1 MAIGLIPVIMS
12 GGAIV
17 GRFATKELAKRLG
30 PQLAK
35 GLRIVMKPADKA
47 KGMPKVTSVSQA
59 NKLKPTTKV
68 ANKKPTASLN
78 TTATASAARAKKVG
92 QAARGRTAA
101 QVAANK
107 KKMAA
112 ATVTAGSLAS
122 MLTGDEKPKKPN
134 KRKQPGMSDRKT
146 RESNVLAKTTP
157 PKKSAG
163 TFGEAFKKAR
173 AKGVGT
179 AFTYGGNKFVAVRD
193 SDIPKSIKGT
203 KAERLTKYLNKQN
216 KKGR

>member
-1 MAIGLIPVIMS
+1 MA
-12 GGAIV
+12 GGSIV

-35 GLRIVMKPADKA
+35 GLRIVMKPSGQA
-47 KGMPKVTSVSQA
+47 KGIPKVTSVTQA
-59 NKLKPTTKV
+59 NKLKPNTKV
-68 ANKKPTASLN
+68 ANKRPTAPVN
-78 TTATASAARAKKVG
+78 TTAVASAARAKKIG
-92 QAARGRTAA
+92 EAARGRTAA
-101 QVAANK
+101 QVASNK

-122 MLTGDEKPKKPN
+122 MLTGDEKPKKPTP
-134 KRKQPGMSDRKT
+134 RRQTGMGDRKT

-157 PKKSAG
+157 PKKSTG

-179 AFTYGGNKFVAVRD
+179 AFTHGGNKFVAVRD
-193 SDIPKSIKGT
+193 TDIPKSIKGT

-216 KKGR
+216 KKG

>member
-1 MAIGLIPVIMS
+1 MA
-12 GGAIV
+12 GGSIV

-35 GLRIVMKPADKA
+35 GLRIVMKPSTQA
-47 KGMPKVTSVSQA
+47 KGIPKVTSVTQA

-78 TTATASAARAKKVG
+78 TTAVASAARAKQVG

-101 QVAANK
+101 QVASNK

-122 MLTGDEKPKKPN
+122 MLTGDEKPKNPK
-134 KRKQPGMSDRKT
+134 KRKQTGMGDRKT
-146 RESNVLAKTTP
+146 RESNVLTKTTP
-157 PKKSAG
+157 PKKSTG

-179 AFTYGGNKFVAVRD
+179 AFSHGGNKFVAVRD

-216 KKGR
+216 KKGK

>member
-1 MAIGLIPVIMS
+1 MAIGLIPVIMA
-12 GGAIV
+12 GGSIV
-17 GRFATKELAKRLG
+17 GRFATKELAKKLG

-35 GLRIVMKPADKA
+35 GLRIVMKPSTQA
-47 KGMPKVTSVSQA
+47 KGIPKVTSVTQA

-78 TTATASAARAKKVG
+78 TTAVASAARAKKVG

-101 QVAANK
+101 QVASNK

-134 KRKQPGMSDRKT
+134 KRKQSGMSDRKT

-157 PKKSAG
+157 PKKSTG

-179 AFTYGGNKFVAVRD
+179 AFTHGGNKFVAVRD

-216 KKGR
+216 KKG